1 MDGLNSRM
9 EETEKRIHE
18 LEDKMG
24 QNKIA
29 QSEQQ
34 RKIEKKKKRINRI
47 SGSCVTITKDRT

>member
-1 MDGLNSRM
+1 MDGLKSRM

-29 QSEQQ
+29 QSEQ
-34 RKIEKKKKRINRI
+34 
-47 SGSCVTITKDRT
+47 